1 MGACEVRE
9 AAEFSTSPHLDPD
22 QGWCHCQPLLPSRP
36 LGHSSSEPPPYTPWY
51 ALAYKMA
58 GAEFQRLPL
67 LTQTAYARLLD
78 LLLTTEAGGSADGSL
93 VSKTIRGRRY
103 WYVQRQ
109 GGGKK
114 VQSYI
119 GPETPEV
126 LAIVER
132 WRRQRGEAA
141 SRFEIIAMA
150 RAGGAPVLGAAEAQV
165 LERLS
170 PVFRV
175 GGVLVGSHAFAVI
188 GNSLGVKW
196 REAIARTEDVDI
208 AHDYRIAVAL
218 AQGGRP
224 ADVRQV
230 LGDPLPRFL
239 VLSPT
244 HAATAFRVR
253 GTDIEVELL
262 TPMIGKE
269 TRKPI
274 QIPVLGVAAT
284 PLRFLDYLIEDTQ
297 PGAVLGGSG
306 VLVNVPRPGRFAL
319 HKLIVACTHG
329 VGHGPPRTAR
339 RPRTGRRQAR
349 CSTC

>member
-1 MGACEVRE
+1 
-9 AAEFSTSPHLDPD
+9 
-22 QGWCHCQPLLPSRP
+22 
-36 LGHSSSEPPPYTPWY
+36 
-51 ALAYKMA
+51 
-58 GAEFQRLPL
+58 
-67 LTQTAYARLLD
+67 
-78 LLLTTEAGGSADGSL
+78 
-93 VSKTIRGRRY
+93 
-103 WYVQRQ
+103 
-109 GGGKK
+109 
-114 VQSYI
+114 
-119 GPETPEV
+119 
-126 LAIVER
+126 
-132 WRRQRGEAA
+132 
-141 SRFEIIAMA
+141 
-150 RAGGAPVLGAAEAQV
+150 
-165 LERLS
+165 
-170 PVFRV
+170 
-175 GGVLVGSHAFAVI
+175 VLVGSHAFAVI

-196 REAIARTEDVDI
+196 RDAIARTEDVDI

-230 LGDPLPRFL
+230 LGDPLPRFA

-274 QIPVLGVAAT
+274 QISVLGVAAT

-319 HKLIVACTHG
+319 HKLIVASRRGTRSSAHG
-329 VGHGPPRTAR
+329 KAAKDRAQASELLHVLIEDLPGEITLAWKELCRRGKAWKTAASISLR
-339 RPRTGRRQAR
+339 LLDPDLVAR
-349 CSTC
+349 LLRLGVRD

>member
-1 MGACEVRE
+1 M
-9 AAEFSTSPHLDPD
+9 D
-22 QGWCHCQPLLPSRP
+22 LP
-36 LGHSSSEPPPYTPWY
+36 
-51 ALAYKMA
+51 
-58 GAEFQRLPL
+58 EFQRLPL

-78 LLLTTEAGGSADGSL
+78 LLLTAEAGGLAPGSL

-103 WYVQRQ
+103 WYTQRQ
-109 GGGKK
+109 DSGKK

-126 LAIVER
+126 LATIER
-132 WRRQRGEAA
+132 WQRQRAENA
-141 SRFEIIAMA
+141 SRSEIIAMA
-150 RAGGAPVLGAAEAQV
+150 RAGGAAVLGAAEAQV

-188 GNSLGVKW
+188 GSSLGVRW
-196 REAIARTEDVDI
+196 QSAIARTEDVDI

-218 AQGGRP
+218 AQDGQP
-224 ADVRQV
+224 ADVRQA
-230 LGDPLPRFL
+230 LGNPVPRFS

-244 HAATAFRVR
+244 HPATAFRVR
-253 GTDIEVELL
+253 GSDIEVEIL

-269 TRKPI
+269 RRKPVA
-274 QIPVLGVAAT
+274 IPVLGVAAT

-306 VLVNVPRPGRFAL
+306 VLVNVPRPGRFAV
-319 HKLIVACTHG
+319 HKLVVASRRGARSSAHG
-329 VGHGPPRTAR
+329 KAPKDRAQASALLRLLIEDLPGEITLAWKELCR
-339 RPRTGRRQAR
+339 RGKAWKDAAGTSLRLLDADLVANLHRLGVRD
-349 CSTC
+349 